1 MPTLKTMNRLPELMR
16 DGDDDF
22 EDLFRR
28 LSSWARIPVSSA
40 QARLWFPAVE
50 LTDVDDE
57 FLLTAELPGVAM
69 NDVQIDV
76 QDNVLTLRGTKKQ
89 EQEKKEKRYHVWER
103 SYGEFE
109 RSFSLPPN
117 VDATAIRADFDA
129 GVLKIHMPKRAEALS
144 RRIPVS
150 KQ

>member
-1 MPTLKTMNRLPELMR
+1 MPSLKSMNRLPELMR
-16 DGDDDF
+16 DGDEDF

-28 LSSWARIPVSSA
+28 LSSWARVPVPST

-50 LTDVDDE
+50 LTDVAEE

-69 NDVQIDV
+69 DDVQIDV
-76 QDNVLTLRGTKKQ
+76 QDNVLTLRGSKKQ
-89 EQEKKEKRYHVWER
+89 EHEKKEKRYHLWER
-103 SYGEFE
+103 GYGEFE

-117 VDATAIRADFDA
+117 VDAAAIRADFEA
-129 GVLKIHMPKRAEALS
+129 GVLKIHMPKRAESLS
-144 RRIPVS
+144 RRIPLS